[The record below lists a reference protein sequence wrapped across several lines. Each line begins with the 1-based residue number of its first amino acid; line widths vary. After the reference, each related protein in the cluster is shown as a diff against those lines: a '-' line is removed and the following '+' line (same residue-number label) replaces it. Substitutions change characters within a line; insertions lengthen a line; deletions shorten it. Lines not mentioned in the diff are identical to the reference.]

1 MIKDLFEEVEVDKLL
16 KDNAPIIKKIVGGE
30 VKDKKPP
37 KQDLKESNELR
48 IPAKAIPANASAALK
63 DISLPQKVQD
73 LISVFLREGFKV
85 GKTSNDGLIELIRT
99 TPNEKQMIYIDYRN
113 FEKDSSVDVYSAKE
127 KRWVKFFLVG
137 TMKLLWFAVIAAL
150 SGYGIY
156 KKDKRER
163 DAGKPNTGFANYVDS
178 LMNKVMT

>member
-16 KDNAPIIKKIVGGE
+16 KDNAPVIKKIVGGE
-30 VKDKKPP
+30 VKDKKAP
-37 KQDLKESNELR
+37 KQDLKEANELR

-63 DISLPQKVQD
+63 DISIPQKVQD

-85 GKTSNDGLIELIRT
+85 NKSADGLIELTRT

-113 FEKDSSVDVYSAKE
+113 FDKDSSVDVYSAKE
-127 KRWVKFFLVG
+127 KRWMKFFLVG

-150 SGYGIY
+150 SGYGVY
-156 KKDKRER
+156 RKDKRER
-163 DAGKPNTGFANYVDS
+163 DAGKTGIGFVNYVDK
-178 LMNKVMT
+178 MIDKAMA

>member
-37 KQDLKESNELR
+37 KQDMKEANELR
-48 IPAKAIPANASAALK
+48 VPAKAIPANASAALK

-85 GKTSNDGLIELIRT
+85 GKSNDGLIELTRT
-99 TPNEKQMIYIDYRN
+99 MPNEKQMIYLDYRN

-156 KKDKRER
+156 KKDRRER
-163 DAGKPNTGFANYVDS
+163 DAGKTGIGFANYADK
-178 LMNKVMT
+178 MIDKAMA

>member
-37 KQDLKESNELR
+37 KQDMKESSELR
-48 IPAKAIPANASAALK
+48 IPAKAVPANASAALK

-85 GKTSNDGLIELIRT
+85 GKSNDGLIELTRT
-99 TPNEKQMIYIDYRN
+99 MPNEKQMIYIDYRN

-137 TMKLLWFAVIAAL
+137 TMKLLWFAVIAAA

-156 KKDKRER
+156 RKDKRER
-163 DAGKPNTGFANYVDS
+163 DAGRPNMGFASNVDS
-178 LMNKVMT
+178 IMNKVLS

>member
-30 VKDKKPP
+30 VKDKKAP
-37 KQDLKESNELR
+37 KQDMKESNELR
-48 IPAKAIPANASAALK
+48 IPAKAIPVNASAALK

-85 GKTSNDGLIELIRT
+85 GKTSNDGLIELTRT

-113 FEKDSSVDVYSAKE
+113 FDKDLSVDVYSAKE

-137 TMKLLWFAVIAAL
+137 TMKLLWFAVIAAA

-156 KKDKRER
+156 RRDKRER
-163 DAGKPNTGFANYVDS
+163 DAGKTGIGFANYVDK
-178 LMNKVMT
+178 MIDKAMA

>member
-1 MIKDLFEEVEVDKLL
+1 MIKELFEEVEVDKLL

-37 KQDLKESNELR
+37 KQDLKESSELR

-85 GKTSNDGLIELIRT
+85 GKTSNDGLIELTRT

-137 TMKLLWFAVIAAL
+137 AMKLLWFAVIAAL
-150 SGYGIY
+150 SGYGVY
-156 KKDKRER
+156 RKDKRER
-163 DAGKPNTGFANYVDS
+163 DAGKPNTGFANYVDG
-178 LMNKVMT
+178 LMNKVLS

>member
-37 KQDLKESNELR
+37 KQDMKEANELR
-48 IPAKAIPANASAALK
+48 IPAKAVPANASAALK
-63 DISLPQKVQD
+63 DISLPQKVQE

-85 GKTSNDGLIELIRT
+85 GKSNDGLIELTRS

-163 DAGKPNTGFANYVDS
+163 DAGKPNTGFANYVDG
-178 LMNKVMT
+178 LMNKVFAS

>member
-30 VKDKKPP
+30 VKDKNPP
-37 KQDLKESNELR
+37 KQDLKESSNLR

-85 GKTSNDGLIELIRT
+85 GKSNDGLIELTRT
-99 TPNEKQMIYIDYRN
+99 TPNEKQMIYLDYRN
-113 FEKDSSVDVYSAKE
+113 FDKDSSVDVYSAKE

-137 TMKLLWFAVIAAL
+137 AMKLLWFAVIAAL
-150 SGYGIY
+150 SGYGVY
-156 KKDKRER
+156 RKDKRER
-163 DAGKPNTGFANYVDS
+163 DAGKPNTGFANYVDG
-178 LMNKVMT
+178 LMNKVLS

>member
-30 VKDKKPP
+30 VKDKKAP
-37 KQDLKESNELR
+37 KQDLKESSNELR

-63 DISLPQKVQD
+63 DLSLPQKVQD

-85 GKTSNDGLIELIRT
+85 NKSADGLIELTRT

-113 FEKDSSVDVYSAKE
+113 FDKDSSVDVYSAKE

-137 TMKLLWFAVIAAL
+137 TMKLLWFAVIAAA
-150 SGYGIY
+150 SGYYLRRKNLPLDKGGRIVRVISF
-156 KKDKRER
+156 KD
-163 DAGKPNTGFANYVDS
+163 F
-178 LMNKVMT
+178 